1 MKKILLSF
9 LAVMT
14 TFAALAQSKN
24 DKIILNLQNGLSVN
38 LNLSHEKLS
47 TVTSLKHTADGKLE
61 IYTTASSSPTSIY
74 KIGDIANLTFS
85 ITKKSDDS
93 EDDSN
98 NTLVDAS
105 ATEKTKQ
112 LYKYLKL
119 MYGNKTI
126 SSVIANVNWNTD
138 EAYKIY
144 KATGKYPAMN
154 CYDFIH
160 ICVPN
165 QGSNGWI
172 NYNNITPV
180 TNWADKGG
188 LVSLMWHFNV
198 PKSESTTPGQDG
210 SGVTYSPSETT
221 FKAANVFTAGSWE
234 HKWFYQEMDK
244 VADVMLKLQDA
255 GIAAVW
261 RPFHEAAG
269 NATYK
274 NQASWTKSW
283 FWWGYDGAETYKK
296 LWKTMFD
303 YFQSKGVHNL
313 IWTWTT
319 QNYNGDANNYN
330 NDDAW
335 YPGDKYVDII
345 GRDLYGYDATKQA
358 QEFKEIQA
366 RFPGKLVALAEC
378 GTDNNTN
385 TTTAGIEDA
394 WNAGAKWSFFMP
406 WYGSNMPSNDWWKAT
421 LNSKNVIT
429 LDQVDMN
436 NSNYAG
442 ESALQAVKN
451 MGLGYNLGN
460 SMDAVAMWLNMS
472 NNSVNDFE
480 KAWGQQPTT
489 KAMMD
494 FLKKNGFNAVRIPV
508 TWFQHMKDD
517 GTVDKAWMNRV
528 QEIVDYVIDNGMYC
542 ILNVH
547 HDTGADPDDKSYTH
561 WIKADVDN
569 YNANKEKFENLW
581 TQIATRFQ
589 NYDQHLVF
597 EGYNEML
604 DADNTWN
611 APKNANSYK
620 GLNGYAQ
627 SFVNAVRATG
637 GNNATR
643 NLIIN
648 TYAAANGDEVLNNL
662 TIPTDKV
669 EGHIA
674 VEVHTYA
681 PWDWFATKGAWDAS
695 CTNEIKNMFTR
706 LNNKFISKGIP
717 CIIGEYGT
725 HGSKSVDKNS
735 TDAQKKAAADQAAD
749 IVKQAKA
756 YGVATFYWMSIFEGT
771 DRTVPQWTLPTVVEA
786 MQKAY
791 NE

>member
-358 QEFKEIQA
+358 QESKEIQA

-681 PWDWFATKGAWDAS
+681 PWEWFATKGAWDAS

-735 TDAQKKAAADQAAD
+735 TDAQQKAAADQAAD
-749 IVKQAKA
+749 IVKQAKT

-786 MQKAY
+786 MQNAY
-791 NE
+791 K